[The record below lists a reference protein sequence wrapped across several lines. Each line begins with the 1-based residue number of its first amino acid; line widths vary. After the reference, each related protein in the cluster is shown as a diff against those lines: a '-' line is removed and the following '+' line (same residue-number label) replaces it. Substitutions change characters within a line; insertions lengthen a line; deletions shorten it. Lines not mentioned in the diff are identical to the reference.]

1 MNTEI
6 HADTPRELVQVFKHL
21 TSVSLTTPSAMEV
34 PEAPLVDQEEV
45 VDQQG
50 ATPAVLEVEVSLMDI
65 PEDQEEAADLEEA
78 EDLPVVHP
86 HLPSDLD
93 DHCTNRRRP
102 GESLTEFTVTECPPS
117 QGSERGS

>member
-1 MNTEI
+1 
-6 HADTPRELVQVFKHL
+6 
-21 TSVSLTTPSAMEV
+21 MEV

-65 PEDQEEAADLEEA
+65 PEDQEEAADQVEA

-102 GESLTEFTVTECPPS
+102 GESLTEFTVIVCPLFRVSGHGSWPS
-117 QGSERGS
+117 GTKYPALV

>member
-50 ATPAVLEVEVSLMDI
+50 ATPAVLEVEVSHMVF
-65 PEDQEEAADLEEA
+65 PEDQEEAADPGEV
-78 EDLPVVHP
+78 EDPPVDH
-86 HLPSDLD
+86 HHTPSDLGNR
-93 DHCTNRRRP
+93 CTGQIRSD
-102 GESLTEFTVTECPPS
+102 ESLTESTATGCPVSP
-117 QGSERGS
+117 GSERGS